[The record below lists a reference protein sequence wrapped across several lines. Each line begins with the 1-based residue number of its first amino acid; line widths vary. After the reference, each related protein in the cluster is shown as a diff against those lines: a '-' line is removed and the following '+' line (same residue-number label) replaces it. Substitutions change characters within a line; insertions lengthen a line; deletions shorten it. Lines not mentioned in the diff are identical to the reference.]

1 MLMSNLNMG
10 KLLVAVCLR
19 CENNRLSQNF
29 KPQHVVVSF
38 CIVLVT

>member
-1 MLMSNLNMG
+1 MSNLNVD

-19 CENNRLSQNF
+19 WVENRLSYNF
-29 KPQHVVVSF
+29 KPQHVVSL

>member
-1 MLMSNLNMG
+1 MSNLKVG

-19 CENNRLSQNF
+19 CVNNRLSHNF
-29 KPQHVVVSF
+29 KPQHVVVSL